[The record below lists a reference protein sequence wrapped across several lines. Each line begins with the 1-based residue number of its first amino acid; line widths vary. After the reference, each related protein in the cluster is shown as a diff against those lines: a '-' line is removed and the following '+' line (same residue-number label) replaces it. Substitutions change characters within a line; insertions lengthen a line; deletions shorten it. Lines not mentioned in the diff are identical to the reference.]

1 MYSNSNVI
9 DWRSLWYISS
19 RTLCAILSISHL
31 KFSIEFVLNNWTFHC
46 HVPFSF
52 LRLQILAPITT
63 SFMYSTGL
71 SKEQAARSFV
81 NALLYQQLLME
92 QLLTT
97 GNDSSVLLERY
108 GNSLSMFV
116 FMRPDT
122 RVVSS
127 QTRRR
132 RMVFI

>member
-1 MYSNSNVI
+1 
-9 DWRSLWYISS
+9 
-19 RTLCAILSISHL
+19 
-31 KFSIEFVLNNWTFHC
+31 
-46 HVPFSF
+46 
-52 LRLQILAPITT
+52 
-63 SFMYSTGL
+63 MYSTGL

-132 RMVFI
+132 RMVLFRTKLPEFTVDTYKK